1 MSSFEKSVKGATKV
15 KVAAPKSKY
24 VEHILIATHAG
35 EAGIAEVFRAL
46 NNRMKDQTW
55 TIVFKSLIVVH
66 LMIREGEQ
74 DVTLRYL
81 RKHPRLVAISN
92 YSDGKTGSARKTTLQ
107 AWELIEF
114 HELTAKKVQ
123 EQGRNI
129 RRYSQYLGER
139 ARSFGDV
146 KIDFVRNGQGHLRRL
161 SVEKGLLREV
171 ECVQTQMRALLQCN
185 FATGDVDNEIT
196 LTAFRMLVSDLLAFF
211 HVVNEGVINVLEHYF
226 EMSRY
231 DAERALE
238 IYKVFTRQTEDTVEF
253 LQNAR
258 RLETATRLQI
268 PNVKHAPTSLTKAL
282 EEYLL
287 DPDFDINRR
296 QYLAAQEAK
305 RTGKKPPAD
314 VSATSKSSAAAAPSS
329 AATTT
334 APQAPVA
341 AQQAAPAPA
350 PKQENLIDYFASIEN
365 EQTPM
370 FGGGLAAAPP
380 QFLQQPLIATQQQQ
394 LPLIP
399 TGQYPVVQQQP
410 GFVIPPPQ
418 PQPQLTQQLPQ
429 QFLVQNTSPFAMQQ
443 PLQSD
448 FTGAGFGGYT
458 PAAQPVLAPIPQSAV
473 QTAPVL
479 TPSFT
484 PPVQTPQSTSS
495 LMPAATG
502 STNPFRQSMMPTGS
516 TINSPITSM
525 GTGSTAASRG
535 TNPFARTSTMP
546 VTTTPPSFS
555 PTVTEYPQPQPQA
568 NLQYASQQVQQMPQ
582 QQQQQQQLPQQAP
595 IRSTS
600 TGSTNPFSRAKVDM
614 GLPSVAEGQIPN
626 GFNSGV
632 AGPSNNA
639 GFAPTMAGGLNIAQP
654 TGTNPFRQSKLPADM
669 APQISMGG
677 LEHLDTIPVFP
688 RSDQQN
694 PQQQQQQQQGQGQ
707 WGF

>member
-92 YSDGKTGSARKTTLQ
+92 YSD
-107 AWELIEF
+107 
-114 HELTAKKVQ
+114 VQ
-123 EQGRNI
+123 EQGKNI

-146 KIDFVRNGQGHLRRL
+146 KVDFVRNGQGHLRRL

-185 FATGDVDNEIT
+185 FHTGDVDNEIT

-287 DPDFDINRR
+287 DPDFDVNRR

-305 RTGKKPPAD
+305 KTGKKIPTTD
-314 VSATSKSSAAAAPSS
+314 ISATSKTTPSAAS
-329 AATTT
+329 TTT
-334 APQAPVA
+334 SAPQAPVA
-341 AQQAAPAPA
+341 AAQQQAVPAP
-350 PKQENLIDYFASIEN
+350 QRQGDLIDFFASIEN

-370 FGGGLAAAPP
+370 FGGTPTTNAQPTFAQQPVPIVAPQIQVPIIPAP
-380 QFLQQPLIATQQQQ
+380 QFSI
-394 LPLIP
+394 
-399 TGQYPVVQQQP
+399 QQQP
-410 GFVIPPPQ
+410 GFVVPGQIPQ
-418 PQPQLTQQLPQ
+418 VQVPQ
-429 QFLVQNTSPFAMQQ
+429 QFLVQNPVPFSMQQ
-443 PLQSD
+443 PLQTD

-458 PAAQPVLAPIPQSAV
+458 PAPQSTIAPIPQPV
-473 QTAPVL
+473 IQTTPIIAPNL
-479 TPSFT
+479 TAS
-484 PPVQTPQSTSS
+484 VQTPQSAQGLLPS
-495 LMPAATG
+495 ATG

-516 TINSPITSM
+516 SVASPIAST
-525 GTGSTAASRG
+525 GTGGSTGTSRG
-535 TNPFARTSTMP
+535 TNPFARASTIPVAAPQAAPTFSSTSTDYSQN
-546 VTTTPPSFS
+546 TPQQS
-555 PTVTEYPQPQPQA
+555 QPQI
-568 NLQYASQQVQQMPQ
+568 
-582 QQQQQQQLPQQAP
+582 QAP
-595 IRSTS
+595 LRSAS
-600 TGSTNPFSRAKVDM
+600 TGSTNPFSRPKPENT
-614 GLPSVAEGQIPN
+614 LPSVSEASQGAN
-626 GFNSGV
+626 GGFNQ
-632 AGPSNNA
+632 APLPS
-639 GFAPTMAGGLNIAQP
+639 FQPSGGLNVAQP
-654 TGTNPFRQSKLPADM
+654 TGTNPFRQSKLPADL

-677 LEHLDTIPVFP
+677 LEHLETIPVFP
-688 RSDQQN
+688 RSDQQQQN
-694 PQQQQQQQQGQGQ
+694 QQQSHGQGQ
-707 WGF
+707 WGGF

>member
-1 MSSFEKSVKGATKV
+1 
-15 KVAAPKSKY
+15 
-24 VEHILIATHAG
+24 
-35 EAGIAEVFRAL
+35 
-46 NNRMKDQTW
+46 MKDQTW

-92 YSDGKTGSARKTTLQ
+92 YSD
-107 AWELIEF
+107 
-114 HELTAKKVQ
+114 VQ
-123 EQGRNI
+123 EQGKNI

-146 KIDFVRNGQGHLRRL
+146 KVDFVRNGQGHLRRL

-185 FATGDVDNEIT
+185 FHTGDVDNEIT

-287 DPDFDINRR
+287 DPDFDVNRR

-305 RTGKKPPAD
+305 KTGKKIPTD
-314 VSATSKSSAAAAPSS
+314 ISATSKTTPSAAS
-329 AATTT
+329 TTT
-334 APQAPVA
+334 SAPQAPVA
-341 AQQAAPAPA
+341 AAQQQAAPAPQ
-350 PKQENLIDYFASIEN
+350 KQGDLIDFFASIEN

-370 FGGGLAAAPP
+370 FGGTPTANAQPTFAQQPVPIVSPQIQVPIIPTP
-380 QFLQQPLIATQQQQ
+380 QFPI
-394 LPLIP
+394 
-399 TGQYPVVQQQP
+399 QQQP
-410 GFVIPPPQ
+410 GFVVPGQVPQ
-418 PQPQLTQQLPQ
+418 VQVPQ
-429 QFLVQNTSPFAMQQ
+429 QFLVQNPVPFSMQQ
-443 PLQSD
+443 PLQTD

-458 PAAQPVLAPIPQSAV
+458 PAPQPTIAPIPQPV
-473 QTAPVL
+473 IQTAPIIAPNL
-479 TPSFT
+479 TAS
-484 PPVQTPQSTSS
+484 VQTPQSAQGLLPS
-495 LMPAATG
+495 ATG

-516 TINSPITSM
+516 SVASPIAST
-525 GTGSTAASRG
+525 GTGGSTGTSRG
-535 TNPFARTSTMP
+535 TNPFARASTIP
-546 VTTTPPSFS
+546 VTAPQVAPTFSSISTDYSQNTPQQS
-555 PTVTEYPQPQPQA
+555 QPQI
-568 NLQYASQQVQQMPQ
+568 
-582 QQQQQQQLPQQAP
+582 QAP
-595 IRSTS
+595 LRSAS
-600 TGSTNPFSRAKVDM
+600 TGSTNPFSRPKPENT
-614 GLPSVAEGQIPN
+614 LPSVSEASQGAN
-626 GFNSGV
+626 GGFNQASL
-632 AGPSNNA
+632 PS
-639 GFAPTMAGGLNIAQP
+639 FQPSGGLNVAQP
-654 TGTNPFRQSKLPADM
+654 TGTNPFRQSKLPADL

-677 LEHLDTIPVFP
+677 LEHLETIPVFP
-688 RSDQQN
+688 RSDQQQQN
-694 PQQQQQQQQGQGQ
+694 QQQPHGQGQ
-707 WGF
+707 WGGF

>member
-1 MSSFEKSVKGATKV
+1 MSSFEKSV

-92 YSDGKTGSARKTTLQ
+92 YSDGKTGSARKTVLQ
-107 AWELIEF
+107 AWELVEF
-114 HELTAKKVQ
+114 HELTARKVQ

-146 KIDFVRNGQGHLRRL
+146 KVDFVRNGQGHLRRL

-171 ECVQTQMRALLQCN
+171 ECVQTQLRALLQCN

-305 RTGKKPPAD
+305 RTGKKIALPD
-314 VSATSKSSAAAAPSS
+314 ISGTKSAAAQP
-329 AATTT
+329 AATAQP
-334 APQAPVA
+334 APA
-341 AQQAAPAPA
+341 AQQAAPAP
-350 PKQENLIDYFASIEN
+350 KEEVNLIDFFESIEN

-370 FGGGLAAAPP
+370 FGGTPNASVPPRFITPAQMAAAA
-380 QFLQQPLIATQQQQ
+380 QLQQVPMMTAG
-394 LPLIP
+394 
-399 TGQYPVVQQQP
+399 GQFPVVQQQP
-410 GFVIPPPQ
+410 GFVVPGAGQIP
-418 PQPQLTQQLPQ
+418 QQLPQ
-429 QFLVQNTSPFAMQQ
+429 QFLLQNPAQFAMQQ

-458 PAAQPVLAPIPQSAV
+458 PANQVSISTVQQPVL
-473 QTAPVL
+473 QTAP
-479 TPSFT
+479 TIPETFSPSI
-484 PPVQTPQSTSS
+484 QTPQSTAS
-495 LMPAATG
+495 LMPANTG
-502 STNPFRQSMMPTGS
+502 STNPFRQSMMPTGGS
-516 TINSPITSM
+516 MASPITSV
-525 GTGSTAASRG
+525 GTGSTTASRGGG
-535 TNPFARTSTMP
+535 TNPFARASTIP
-546 VTTTPPSFS
+546 ASVQQAAPNFASS
-555 PTVTEYPQPQPQA
+555 EYAQHQQFAPQQQPQPQA
-568 NLQYASQQVQQMPQ
+568 QGPLRA
-582 QQQQQQQLPQQAP
+582 A
-595 IRSTS
+595 S
-600 TGSTNPFSRAKVDM
+600 TGTNPFARAKPEATLTPVVE
-614 GLPSVAEGQIPN
+614 PSHISNGG
-626 GFNSGV
+626 GFNTNNTSF
-632 AGPSNNA
+632 AGAPS
-639 GFAPTMAGGLNIAQP
+639 GGLNVAQP
-654 TGTNPFRQSKLPADM
+654 TGTNPFRQSKLPADL
-669 APQISMGG
+669 APQMSMGG
-677 LEHLDTIPVFP
+677 LEQLNTIPVFP
-688 RSDQQN
+688 RSDQQQHQN
-694 PQQQQQQQQGQGQ
+694 QQQQQQNQG
-707 WGF
+707 WGFS

>member
-74 DVTLRYL
+74 EVTLRYL

-92 YSDGKTGSARKTTLQ
+92 YSD
-107 AWELIEF
+107 
-114 HELTAKKVQ
+114 VQ
-123 EQGRNI
+123 EQGKNI

-146 KIDFVRNGQGHLRRL
+146 KVDFVRNGQGHLRRL

-185 FATGDVDNEIT
+185 FHTGDVDNEIT

-287 DPDFDINRR
+287 DPDFDVNRR

-305 RTGKKPPAD
+305 KTGKKIPTTDA
-314 VSATSKSSAAAAPSS
+314 SASSKITPSAASTAAP
-329 AATTT
+329 

-341 AQQAAPAPA
+341 AAQQQAAAP
-350 PKQENLIDYFASIEN
+350 PQKQGDLIDFFASIEN

-370 FGGGLAAAPP
+370 FGGTPTNNAQPTFAQPAPIAAPQIQAPIIPTP
-380 QFLQQPLIATQQQQ
+380 QFPI
-394 LPLIP
+394 
-399 TGQYPVVQQQP
+399 QQQP
-410 GFVIPPPQ
+410 GFVVPGQVPQ
-418 PQPQLTQQLPQ
+418 VQVPQ
-429 QFLVQNTSPFAMQQ
+429 QFLVQNPVPFSMQQ
-443 PLQSD
+443 PLQTD

-458 PAAQPVLAPIPQSAV
+458 PAPQPTISSVPQPVI
-473 QTAPVL
+473 QTAPVIAPNL
-479 TPSFT
+479 TAS
-484 PPVQTPQSTSS
+484 VQTPQSTQN
-495 LMPAATG
+495 LLPTTTG

-516 TINSPITSM
+516 SVSSPIAST
-525 GTGSTAASRG
+525 GTGSSIGAPRG
-535 TNPFARTSTMP
+535 TNPFARASTIPVAAPQVAPTFSSTSTEYSQN
-546 VTTTPPSFS
+546 TPQLS
-555 PTVTEYPQPQPQA
+555 QPQIQTP
-568 NLQYASQQVQQMPQ
+568 L
-582 QQQQQQQLPQQAP
+582 
-595 IRSTS
+595 RSAS
-600 TGSTNPFSRAKVDM
+600 TGSTNPFSRPKPENT
-614 GLPSVAEGQIPN
+614 LPSVSEASHGAN
-626 GFNSGV
+626 GGFTQASV
-632 AGPSNNA
+632 PS
-639 GFAPTMAGGLNIAQP
+639 FQPSGGLNVAQP
-654 TGTNPFRQSKLPADM
+654 TGTNPFRQSKLPADL
-669 APQISMGG
+669 ASQIPMGG
-677 LEHLDTIPVFP
+677 LEHLETIPVFP
-688 RSDQQN
+688 RSDQQQQN
-694 PQQQQQQQQGQGQ
+694 QQQPQGQGQ
-707 WGF
+707 WGGGF

>member
-92 YSDGKTGSARKTTLQ
+92 YSD
-107 AWELIEF
+107 
-114 HELTAKKVQ
+114 VQ
-123 EQGRNI
+123 EQGKNI

-146 KIDFVRNGQGHLRRL
+146 KVDFVRNGQGHLRRL

-185 FATGDVDNEIT
+185 FHTGDVDNEIT

-226 EMSRY
+226 EMSRF

-287 DPDFDINRR
+287 DPDFDVNRR
-296 QYLAAQEAK
+296 QYIATQDAK
-305 RTGKKPPAD
+305 KTGKKIPTAD
-314 VSATSKSSAAAAPSS
+314 ILAANKAS
-329 AATTT
+329 AATASATT
-334 APQAPVA
+334 PAPQAPAAAA
-341 AQQAAPAPA
+341 AQQAAAP
-350 PKQENLIDYFASIEN
+350 PQKQGDLIDFFASIEN

-370 FGGGLAAAPP
+370 FGGTPTINAQPTFAQQPVPVVAPQIQVPIMTAP
-380 QFLQQPLIATQQQQ
+380 QFPI
-394 LPLIP
+394 
-399 TGQYPVVQQQP
+399 QQQP
-410 GFVIPPPQ
+410 GFAAPGQIPQ
-418 PQPQLTQQLPQ
+418 VQVPQ
-429 QFLVQNTSPFAMQQ
+429 QFLLQNPVPFSMQQ
-443 PLQSD
+443 PLQTD

-458 PAAQPVLAPIPQSAV
+458 PAPQPNIATVPQPII
-473 QTAPVL
+473 QTAPMITPNL
-479 TPSFT
+479 TAS
-484 PPVQTPQSTSS
+484 VQTPQSAQS
-495 LMPAATG
+495 LQPAATG

-516 TINSPITSM
+516 SVASPIAST
-525 GTGSTAASRG
+525 GTGGSTGAPRG
-535 TNPFARTSTMP
+535 TNPFARASTIP
-546 VTTTPPSFS
+546 AAAPQVAPTFSSNTTDYSQNIP
-555 PTVTEYPQPQPQA
+555 
-568 NLQYASQQVQQMPQ
+568 QQVQPQ
-582 QQQQQQQLPQQAP
+582 VQAP
-595 IRSTS
+595 LRSAS
-600 TGSTNPFSRAKVDM
+600 TGSTNPFSRPKPETT
-614 GLPSVAEGQIPN
+614 LPSVSEASHGAN
-626 GFNSGV
+626 GGF
-632 AGPSNNA
+632 AQAPGPS
-639 GFAPTMAGGLNIAQP
+639 FQLSGGLNIAQP
-654 TGTNPFRQSKLPADM
+654 TGTNPFRQSKLPADL
-669 APQISMGG
+669 APQIPMGG
-677 LEHLDTIPVFP
+677 LENLETIPVFP
-688 RSDQQN
+688 RSDQQQN
-694 PQQQQQQQQGQGQ
+694 QQQPQGQGQ
-707 WGF
+707 WGGF

>member
-92 YSDGKTGSARKTTLQ
+92 YSD
-107 AWELIEF
+107 
-114 HELTAKKVQ
+114 VQ
-123 EQGRNI
+123 EQGKNI

-146 KIDFVRNGQGHLRRL
+146 KVDFVRNGQGHLRRL

-185 FATGDVDNEIT
+185 FHTGDVDNEIT

-268 PNVKHAPTSLTKAL
+268 PNVKHAPTSLTKSL

-287 DPDFDINRR
+287 DPDFDVNRR

-305 RTGKKPPAD
+305 KTGKKIPTTD
-314 VSATSKSSAAAAPSS
+314 ISATSKTTPLAAS
-329 AATTT
+329 TTT
-334 APQAPVA
+334 SAPQAPVA
-341 AQQAAPAPA
+341 AAQQQAAPAPQ
-350 PKQENLIDYFASIEN
+350 KQGDLIDFFASIEN

-370 FGGGLAAAPP
+370 FGGTPTTNAQPTFAQQPVPIVAPQIQVPIIPTP
-380 QFLQQPLIATQQQQ
+380 QFSI
-394 LPLIP
+394 
-399 TGQYPVVQQQP
+399 QQQP
-410 GFVIPPPQ
+410 GFVVPGQVPQ
-418 PQPQLTQQLPQ
+418 VQVPQ
-429 QFLVQNTSPFAMQQ
+429 QFLVQNPVPFSMQQ
-443 PLQSD
+443 PLQTD

-458 PAAQPVLAPIPQSAV
+458 PAPQPTIAPIPQPV
-473 QTAPVL
+473 IQTAPIIAPNL
-479 TPSFT
+479 TAS
-484 PPVQTPQSTSS
+484 VQTPQSAQGLLPS
-495 LMPAATG
+495 ATG

-516 TINSPITSM
+516 SVASPIAST
-525 GTGSTAASRG
+525 GTGGSTGTSRG
-535 TNPFARTSTMP
+535 TNPFARASTIPVAAPQVAPTFSSTSTDYSQN
-546 VTTTPPSFS
+546 TPQQS
-555 PTVTEYPQPQPQA
+555 QPQI
-568 NLQYASQQVQQMPQ
+568 
-582 QQQQQQQLPQQAP
+582 QAP
-595 IRSTS
+595 LRSAS
-600 TGSTNPFSRAKVDM
+600 TGSTNPFSRPKAENT
-614 GLPSVAEGQIPN
+614 LPSVSEASQGAN
-626 GFNSGV
+626 GGFSQ
-632 AGPSNNA
+632 ASLPS
-639 GFAPTMAGGLNIAQP
+639 FQPSGGLNVAQP
-654 TGTNPFRQSKLPADM
+654 TGTNPFRQSKLPADL

-677 LEHLDTIPVFP
+677 LEHLETIPVFP
-688 RSDQQN
+688 RSDQQQQN
-694 PQQQQQQQQGQGQ
+694 QQQSHGQGQ
-707 WGF
+707 WGGF

>member
-1 MSSFEKSVKGATKV
+1 MPFSDQNNANRGIQGATKV

-92 YSDGKTGSARKTTLQ
+92 YSD
-107 AWELIEF
+107 
-114 HELTAKKVQ
+114 VQ
-123 EQGRNI
+123 EQGKNI

-146 KIDFVRNGQGHLRRL
+146 KVDFVRNGQGHLRRL

-185 FATGDVDNEIT
+185 FHTGDVDNEIT

-287 DPDFDINRR
+287 DPDFDVNRR

-305 RTGKKPPAD
+305 RTGKKIPTND
-314 VSATSKSSAAAAPSS
+314 ILATSKIT
-329 AATTT
+329 AATSSGATAS
-334 APQAPVA
+334 APQAPAA
-341 AQQAAPAPA
+341 AQQAAAPP
-350 PKQENLIDYFASIEN
+350 PKQENLIDFFASIEN

-370 FGGGLAAAPP
+370 FGGTPTNNPQPTFVQQPAQVVAPQIQVPIIPQP
-380 QFLQQPLIATQQQQ
+380 QFPI
-394 LPLIP
+394 
-399 TGQYPVVQQQP
+399 QQQP
-410 GFVIPPPQ
+410 GFVVPGQVPQ
-418 PQPQLTQQLPQ
+418 VQVPQ
-429 QFLVQNTSPFAMQQ
+429 QFLVQNPAPFSLQQ
-443 PLQSD
+443 PLQTD

-458 PAAQPVLAPIPQSAV
+458 PAPQPAIATIPQPII
-473 QTAPVL
+473 QTAPIIAPNL
-479 TPSFT
+479 TAS
-484 PPVQTPQSTSS
+484 VQTPQSAPGLLPT
-495 LMPAATG
+495 ATG

-516 TINSPITSM
+516 SVASPITSA
-525 GTGSTAASRG
+525 GTGGSTGAPRG
-535 TNPFARTSTMP
+535 TNPFARASTIP
-546 VTTTPPSFS
+546 VTPQAAPTFS
-555 PTVTEYPQPQPQA
+555 STATEYSHITPQQTQPQI
-568 NLQYASQQVQQMPQ
+568 
-582 QQQQQQQLPQQAP
+582 QAP
-595 IRSTS
+595 IRSAS
-600 TGSTNPFSRAKVDM
+600 TGSTNPFSRPKPENT
-614 GLPSVAEGQIPN
+614 LPSVSEAPQVANGGYGQVPIPS
-626 GFNSGV
+626 FQ
-632 AGPSNNA
+632 PS
-639 GFAPTMAGGLNIAQP
+639 GGLNVAQP
-654 TGTNPFRQSKLPADM
+654 TGTNPFRQSKLPADL

-677 LEHLDTIPVFP
+677 LEHLETIPVFP
-688 RSDQQN
+688 RSDQQQQN
-694 PQQQQQQQQGQGQ
+694 QQQPQGQGQ
-707 WGF
+707 WGGF

>member
-1 MSSFEKSVKGATKV
+1 
-15 KVAAPKSKY
+15 
-24 VEHILIATHAG
+24 
-35 EAGIAEVFRAL
+35 
-46 NNRMKDQTW
+46 MKDQTW

-92 YSDGKTGSARKTTLQ
+92 YSD
-107 AWELIEF
+107 
-114 HELTAKKVQ
+114 VQ
-123 EQGRNI
+123 EQGKNI

-146 KIDFVRNGQGHLRRL
+146 KVDFVRNGQGHLRRL

-185 FATGDVDNEIT
+185 FHTGDVDNEIT

-287 DPDFDINRR
+287 DPDFDVNRR

-305 RTGKKPPAD
+305 KTGKKIPTAD
-314 VSATSKSSAAAAPSS
+314 ISTTSKSIPSAASTSTAPAPQPVAAAPQLAAAAS
-329 AATTT
+329 
-334 APQAPVA
+334 PQ
-341 AQQAAPAPA
+341 
-350 PKQENLIDYFASIEN
+350 KQGDLIDFFASIEN

-370 FGGGLAAAPP
+370 FGGTPTANAQPTFAQQPAPIGAPQIQVPIIPTP
-380 QFLQQPLIATQQQQ
+380 QFTIQQPA
-394 LPLIP
+394 
-399 TGQYPVVQQQP
+399 
-410 GFVIPPPQ
+410 GFVVPGQVPQ
-418 PQPQLTQQLPQ
+418 VQVPQ
-429 QFLVQNTSPFAMQQ
+429 QFLVQNPAQFVMQQ
-443 PLQSD
+443 PLQTD

-458 PAAQPVLAPIPQSAV
+458 PAPQPGIATIPQPVI
-473 QTAPVL
+473 QTAPIIAPNL
-479 TPSFT
+479 TAS
-484 PPVQTPQSTSS
+484 VQTPQSAQGLLPS
-495 LMPAATG
+495 ATG

-516 TINSPITSM
+516 SVASPIAST
-525 GTGSTAASRG
+525 GTGGSTGAPRG
-535 TNPFARTSTMP
+535 TNPFARASTIP
-546 VTTTPPSFS
+546 VAAPQAGPTFSTTTP
-555 PTVTEYPQPQPQA
+555 EYAQITPQQSQPQI
-568 NLQYASQQVQQMPQ
+568 
-582 QQQQQQQLPQQAP
+582 QAP
-595 IRSTS
+595 LRSAS
-600 TGSTNPFSRAKVDM
+600 TGSTNPFSRPKPENT
-614 GLPSVAEGQIPN
+614 LPSVSEASLGAN
-626 GFNSGV
+626 G
-632 AGPSNNA
+632 
-639 GFAPTMAGGLNIAQP
+639 GFAQVPVPSFQPSGGLNVAQP
-654 TGTNPFRQSKLPADM
+654 TGTNPFRQSKLPADL
-669 APQISMGG
+669 APQIPMGG

-688 RSDQQN
+688 RSDQQQPN
-694 PQQQQQQQQGQGQ
+694 QQQPQGQGQ